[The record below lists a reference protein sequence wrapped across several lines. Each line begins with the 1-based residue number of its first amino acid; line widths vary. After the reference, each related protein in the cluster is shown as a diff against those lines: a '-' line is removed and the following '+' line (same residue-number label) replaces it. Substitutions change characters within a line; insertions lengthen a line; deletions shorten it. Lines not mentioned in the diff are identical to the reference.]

1 MASRLTEVVID
12 CHDLERMADFWCE
25 ALGYE
30 RSKAGDGW
38 MAIQAPGSLVSDD
51 ALLAQAQP
59 PALTF
64 VVVPEVKTAKNRTH
78 LDVTPFDRT
87 RDDEVAR
94 LEFLGATQVDIGQ
107 GDSRWIVM
115 ADPEGNEFCV
125 MPAVETAAG

>member
-1 MASRLTEVVID
+1 
-12 CHDLERMADFWCE
+12 MADFWCA

-30 RSKAGDGW
+30 RSKAGEGW
-38 MAIQAPGSLVSDD
+38 MAIQAPGSDVSEA
-51 ALLAQAQP
+51 ALLVQAQT

-64 VVVPEVKTAKNRTH
+64 VIVPEAKTAKNRTH
-78 LDVTPFDRT
+78 LDVTPIDRT
-87 RDDEVAR
+87 QDDEVAR
-94 LEFLGATQVDIGQ
+94 LELLGATHVDIGQ